1 MYKKKIALVG
11 AGLMALSVAAQDI
24 YKVENLVGEDLNG
37 TARYVGMGGAMS
49 ALGADISVMGTN
61 PAGIGLFRRSDISLT
76 GSLLV
81 QPNAEEFSDVNKTR
95 ASFDQLGFVYS
106 LRVDGDKLKFFNIGF
121 NYHKSRNF
129 KNFIG
134 LSKIPLPSGLSQTN
148 QMADLANY
156 YGQWNDDSGDWC
168 SPLAHV
174 GMNTAL
180 VLRDDDDN
188 FYGCE
193 AGDYSYTR
201 VQWGGLQRYDVNF
214 AMNFSERFY
223 AGVTFGV
230 TDVRWHSFLDYGEGL
245 LDDAGG
251 LHDYFIQND
260 EQITGTGFDIKFGFL
275 ARPLEDNPLRLGFSV
290 STPTWYSLTGN
301 NILYANSPFINEET
315 GADFSEWYLSTGDF
329 DYRIRTPWSFN
340 ISLGS
345 TIGSRVA
352 LGAEYEFKDYGS
364 SSVSYPSFDED
375 YYDYVEPWADGQK
388 DRALNEEVK
397 QYLKPVHTLKL
408 GLEARFSNNVYGR
421 VGYNFVS
428 KPFEDDALK
437 NLYAGYD
444 NRQGDSESVFNATGT
459 DYVNLGA
466 INRVTCGLGIKGKH
480 FYADVAY
487 QFQRQNGDVYAFHT
501 FDGDNIRTNHLQ
513 KQSFDLNRH
522 NIMLTLGY
530 KF

>member
-1 MYKKKIALVG
+1 MCVG
-11 AGLMALSVAAQDI
+11 GMMAANLAAQDI
-24 YKVENLVGEDLNG
+24 YKVENLTGEDLNG

-49 ALGADISVMGTN
+49 ALGADLSVMGTN
-61 PAGIGLFRRSDISLT
+61 PAGIGFFRRSDVSMT
-76 GSLLV
+76 GSLLI
-81 QPNAEEFSDVNKTR
+81 QPNAEDFADVNKTR

-106 LRVDGDKLKFFNIGF
+106 MRVGGPSLKFFNIGF
-121 NYHKSRNF
+121 NYHKSRNL

-134 LSKIPLPSGLSQTN
+134 LNDVPLPAGQSQTW

-156 YGQWNDDSGDWC
+156 YGQWNDDSGDWA

-174 GMNTAL
+174 GMNTSL
-180 VLRDDDDN
+180 VVQDN
-188 FYGCE
+188 DGDFHGCD

-201 VQWGGLQRYDVNF
+201 VQWGGVQRYDVNF
-214 AMNFSERFY
+214 SMNFSERFY

-230 TDVRWHSFLDYGEGL
+230 SDVRWHSYLDYDEGL
-245 LDDAGG
+245 LDEAGG
-251 LHDYFIQND
+251 LHDYYMQND
-260 EQITGTGFDIKFGFL
+260 EQITGTGFDVKLGFI
-275 ARPLEDNPLRLGFSV
+275 ARPIENDPLRVGFSV
-290 STPTWYSLTGN
+290 STPTWYNLTGN
-301 NILYANSPFINEET
+301 NILYANSPFVNNET
-315 GADFSEWYLSTGDF
+315 GADYTENWLQTGDF

-340 ISLGS
+340 VSLGTTLGT
-345 TIGSRVA
+345 TIA

-364 SSVSYPSFDED
+364 SRVSYPSYDD
-375 YYDYVEPWADGQK
+375 YYGELWQDGRK
-388 DRALNEEVK
+388 DGAMNEEVK
-397 QYLKPVHTLKL
+397 RYLKPVHTLKL
-408 GLEARFSNNVYGR
+408 GMEARISKNFYGR

-444 NRQGDSESVFNATGT
+444 NRQGDSEAVFNTTGT

-466 INRVTCGLGIKGKH
+466 INRVTCGLGVKGKH

-487 QFQRQNGDVYAFHT
+487 QFQQQSADVYAFHT
-501 FDGDNIRTNHLQ
+501 FDGDQIRTNNLK

-522 NIMLTLGY
+522 QLMLTLGY